1 MTNLGNPGAT
11 GNSVFPTTT
20 EGFSAMGVTTLTP
33 GAPAPGSRPAQVST
47 NNGSRWSNGWVKLG
61 LGMILPALILLAWQL
76 STAAGLFSPVQLP
89 SPRAVFEAGTELI
102 SRNELFSHVAISTQ
116 RVLLGFLAGA
126 ALGVSLGA
134 LVGLSKIAEVLLGP
148 TIGALRAVPSLA
160 WVPLLIL
167 WMKIGEDSKVTLIV
181 IGAFFP
187 VFTTV
192 SLALRHVDKNL
203 VEAAR
208 AFGLQGLKLLTT
220 VQLPAVVPAIFSG
233 LRLALAQAW
242 LFLVAAELIASSM
255 GLGFLL
261 TDSQN
266 NGRTD
271 RLLLAIVLLAV
282 LGKATDALLG
292 LAEKWAVRRWS

>member
-1 MTNLGNPGAT
+1 MTHLGNPGAT
-11 GNSVFPTTT
+11 GNSVIPTNAA
-20 EGFSAMGVTTLTP
+20 GLAAV
-33 GAPAPGSRPAQVST
+33 GAPVSGPRST
-47 NNGSRWSNGWVKLG
+47 TKAAASPLAKGWVRLALG
-61 LGMILPALILLAWQL
+61 LVLPALILVAWQL
-76 STAAGLFSPVQLP
+76 STAAGVFSPVQLP
-89 SPRAVFEAGTELI
+89 APRAVLEAGTDLI
-102 SRNELFSHVAISTQ
+102 ARNELFNHVGISAQ
-116 RVLLGFLAGA
+116 RVIIGFLAGA

-167 WMKIGEDSKVTLIV
+167 WMKIGEDSKVTLII

-208 AFGLQGLKLLTT
+208 AFGLKGLKLLTT
-220 VQLPAVVPAIFSG
+220 VQLPAVVPSLFSG

-242 LFLVAAELIASSM
+242 LFLVAAELIAASM

>member
-1 MTNLGNPGAT
+1 MAFGPNTSAVAEEAIARGTAGGSAGTGSSGPRRGTAGGKRRGRRVLLGAVVPLLLLALWQA
-11 GNSVFPTTT
+11 S
-20 EGFSAMGVTTLTP
+20 STL
-33 GAPAPGSRPAQVST
+33 GWVSENRLPAPLSVLSAGVD
-47 NNGSRWSNGWVKLG
+47 
-61 LGMILPALILLAWQL
+61 LAER
-76 STAAGLFSPVQLP
+76 G
-89 SPRAVFEAGTELI
+89 ELWTHIGI
-102 SRNELFSHVAISTQ
+102 SVQ
-116 RVLLGFLAGA
+116 RVLLGFGIGA
-126 ALGVSLGA
+126 ALGLAVGS
-134 LVGLSKIAEVLLGP
+134 LVGLSRRADALLGP
-148 TIGALRAVPSLA
+148 TIGAFRAVPSLA

-167 WMKIGEDSKVTLIV
+167 WLKIGEDSKVTLIA

-187 VFTTV
+187 IFTTIY
-192 SLALRHVDKNL
+192 LALRHVDKNL

-208 AFGLQGLKLLTT
+208 AFGLKGLRLLTT

-271 RLLLAIVLLAV
+271 RLLLAIILLAV
-282 LGKATDALLG
+282 IGKATDALLG
-292 LAEKWAVRRWS
+292 IAERKAVARWA

>member
-1 MTNLGNPGAT
+1 MSHLGNPGAT
-11 GNSVFPTTT
+11 GNAVLPTSV
-20 EGFSAMGVTTLTP
+20 EGFTAVGVTTLKP
-33 GAPAPGSRPAQVST
+33 GAPTPTPRILRGAG
-47 NNGSRWSNGWVKLG
+47 GWVKLG
-61 LGMILPALILLAWQL
+61 LGLILPVIILLAWQL
-76 STAAGLFSPVQLP
+76 STAAGIFSPVQLP
-89 SPRAVFEAGTELI
+89 SPRSVFEAGTELI
-102 SRNELFSHVAISTQ
+102 ARNELFGHIAISTQ
-116 RVLLGFLAGA
+116 RVLLGFLIGA
-126 ALGVSLGA
+126 VLGVSLGA
-134 LVGLSKIAEVLLGP
+134 LVGLSKVAEVLLGP

-167 WMKIGEDSKVTLIV
+167 WMKIGEDSKVMLII

-187 VFTTV
+187 IFTTV

-208 AFGLQGLKLLTT
+208 AFGLKGLKLLTT
-220 VQLPAVVPAIFSG
+220 VQLPAVVPSIFSG

-292 LAEKWAVRRWS
+292 LAEKWAVQRWS